1 MEKHDNSKTQG
12 ILSQDS
18 QHMFIH
24 FLMEK
29 YDNSKTQ
36 ALITRVNILEVTI
49 TITLVLR
56 STSTMNFKQFSKDQV
71 SK

>member
-24 FLMEK
+24 LLIQK

-49 TITLVLR
+49 
-56 STSTMNFKQFSKDQV
+56 
-71 SK
+71 

>member
-1 MEKHDNSKTQG
+1 MIILKLKS

-56 STSTMNFKQFSKDQV
+56 STTTMNFMQFSKDQV

>member
-24 FLMEK
+24 LLIEK

-36 ALITRVNILEVTI
+36 ALITRVNILKVTI
-49 TITLVLR
+49 YNYI
-56 STSTMNFKQFSKDQV
+56 SFKIYNYHEYYAIL
-71 SK
+71 